1 MFGSLLEY
9 PRGKSKDI
17 GSTRV
22 PTSAQTVPV
31 NAMKRNP
38 RSRSHRRLRP
48 VFTFPAMAMANSR
61 SCFLR

>member
-9 PRGKSKDI
+9 PRGKSIDI

-22 PTSAQTVPV
+22 PTSSAQTAV
-31 NAMKRNP
+31 NAVKRNP
-38 RSRSHRRLRP
+38 RSRSHRRLRH